1 RGTEAG
7 GPSALADG
15 GVSEANSRRGSTM
28 PLPVEVRL
36 VQTFYETMFLEMGLP
51 ITYLEFCPDHDG
63 PYLNPRDPEDF
74 DSAFWRTAEGPRRS
88 FSHQ

>member
-1 RGTEAG
+1 
-7 GPSALADG
+7 
-15 GVSEANSRRGSTM
+15 M
-28 PLPVEVRL
+28 PLPAEVRE

>member
-1 RGTEAG
+1 
-7 GPSALADG
+7 
-15 GVSEANSRRGSTM
+15 M
-28 PLPVEVRL
+28 PLPVEVRE

-74 DSAFWRTAEGPRRS
+74 DSAYWRTAEGPRRS
-88 FSHQ
+88 FNHQ

>member
-1 RGTEAG
+1 MR
-7 GPSALADG
+7 
-15 GVSEANSRRGSTM
+15 
-28 PLPVEVRL
+28 EVH
-36 VQTFYETMFLEMGLP
+36 TFYETMFLEMGFP

-74 DSAFWRTAEGPRRS
+74 DSTYWRIAEGPRRS